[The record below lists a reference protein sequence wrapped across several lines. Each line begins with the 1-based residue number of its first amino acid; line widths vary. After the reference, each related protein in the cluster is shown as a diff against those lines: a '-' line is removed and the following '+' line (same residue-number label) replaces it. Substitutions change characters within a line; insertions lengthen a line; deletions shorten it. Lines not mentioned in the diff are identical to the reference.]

1 MPASMKRE
9 PMPKRPAPKRV
20 IKKIT
25 KAPEPAKFTKKI
37 TMAPKPQPQR
47 FIKEFIDG
55 TKVPPVAKRIID
67 ETNPAPKRGKAI
79 AKPGMKVMPYRPGR
93 SDMPMNEKIKPMPGR
108 RVPKGRM
115 QKPMPAVKRIPMY
128 YRSGS

>member
-37 TMAPKPQPQR
+37 TMAPEQPR
-47 FIKEFIDG
+47 IIKKFIDG
-55 TKVPPVAKRIID
+55 TNAAQK
-67 ETNPAPKRGKAI
+67 NPPKRGSAI